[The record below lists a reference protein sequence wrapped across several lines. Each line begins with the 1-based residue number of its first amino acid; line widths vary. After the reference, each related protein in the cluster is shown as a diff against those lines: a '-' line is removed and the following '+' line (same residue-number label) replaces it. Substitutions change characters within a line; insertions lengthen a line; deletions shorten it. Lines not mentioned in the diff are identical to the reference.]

1 MEGMLEL
8 VQKLL
13 NKKDFDQAKIVAEE
27 IADPIQK
34 LNIFGM
40 IYYLEGNYEMAI
52 DRFKKAL
59 DISSNDDV
67 LFNLATVLYE
77 TRNYGEALRN
87 LRKIKEKDW
96 EVYDIIGDCYY
107 ALNDVLKAIYY
118 YNKAYKLSNNPQMLQ
133 KYSEFRNKCGTGKK
147 LRIFKALPG
156 KVLLKANGR
165 SVNETDTNK
174 KKLSSQGSQEGIYV
188 ADVFGNRASLF
199 LCSIASPIKRNK
211 IVFCNRRGIG
221 YGDSPKYVA
230 EEILRRNLDVEMVWL
245 LREDFIGNKEFPTQ
259 IRTVQYGS
267 FESLMEVLTA
277 KIWFCNDF
285 GEYFT
290 KFKRQNQV
298 YIQTW
303 HGGVGI
309 KRISFDIAQT
319 PEFIENTI
327 RESKLID
334 YMISNST
341 FCTHLFRRAFAYNGK
356 ILEFGNPRCD
366 QLFDNKAIDE
376 STKKVRNYYHLDD
389 DVKIVLYAPTFRA
402 NRRMDVF
409 NVDYEK
415 LMASLSE
422 RFGGK
427 WKVIVRLHPYILD
440 SLNFMSYTE
449 NVLEG
454 TSYDDVYELM
464 SAADIFL
471 TDYSSLMCEFSFM
484 RKPVFLYMPDLDDY
498 LIERGFYFKIDEIPY
513 EIARTNE
520 DLFQKIRDFDKD
532 SYDKRV
538 EMFLNKLGL
547 CEDGEASKRTVDL
560 ITKIIY

>member
-1 MEGMLEL
+1 MEEKIR
-8 VQKLL
+8 QIQELL
-13 NKKDFDQAKIVAEE
+13 NKNDFDQAKIIAEE
-27 IADPIQK
+27 ITDSVQRF
-34 LNIFGM
+34 NVFGM
-40 IYYLEGNYEMAI
+40 IYYLEGKYEDAI
-52 DRFKKAL
+52 TYFKRAL
-59 DISSNDDV
+59 ELGYNDDV
-67 LFNLATVLYE
+67 LFNLATVLYKM
-77 TRNYGEALRN
+77 TNYKEALKY
-87 LRKIKEKDW
+87 LTKITEKNW
-96 EVYDIIGDCYY
+96 EVYDTIGDCYY
-107 ALNDVLKAIYY
+107 ALNNTSKALYY
-118 YNKAYKLSNNPQMLQ
+118 YNKACKLSDNPQMLQ
-133 KYSEFRNKCGTGKK
+133 KYSEFRNRYETGKK
-147 LRIFKALPG
+147 VRIFKTMPG
-156 KVLLKANGR
+156 KSILKANGR
-165 SVNETDTNK
+165 RDDGTDTNK
-174 KKLSSQGSQEGIYV
+174 KRLKSQEGIYV
-188 ADVFGNRASLF
+188 AAKFGNKVNLF
-199 LCSIASPIKRNK
+199 LCSIASPIKQNK

-245 LREDFIGNKEFPTQ
+245 LRENLTGNKEFPTQ

-303 HGGVGI
+303 HGGIGI
-309 KRISFDIAQT
+309 KRISLDIAQT
-319 PEFIENTI
+319 PEFIEDTI
-327 RESKLID
+327 RESRLID

-341 FCTHLFRRAFAYNGK
+341 FCTQLFRRAFAYNGK
-356 ILEFGNPRCD
+356 IVEFGNPRCD
-366 QLFDNKAIDE
+366 RLFDSKAMEE
-376 STKKVRNYYHLDD
+376 STRKVRDYYHLDD
-389 DVKIVLYAPTFRA
+389 DIKIVLYAPTFRD

-415 LMASLSE
+415 LLASLSE

-427 WKVIVRLHPYILD
+427 WKVIVRLHPYIID

-498 LIERGFYFKIDEIPY
+498 LVERGFYFKIDEIPY

-520 DLFQKIRDFDKD
+520 DLFQRIRDFDKD

-538 EMFLNKLGL
+538 EIFLNKLGL

-560 ITKIIY
+560 ITKIIN